1 MHSKKISTFYFAESK
16 NNLYLNGVIIALL
29 KSCHMSTVRNILQIK
44 GNTVYSVSPDSSV
57 YDALEELE
65 EKNLGALVVLEN
77 GKLIGVFTERDYA
90 RKVILKGRSSKE
102 TLVRDI
108 MSSTPVFVNPDKTLD
123 DCMQLMT
130 DKFIRH
136 LPVLENNELVGVI
149 SIGDIVK
156 YIIYDKDFIIENLEH
171 YITG

>member
-1 MHSKKISTFYFAESK
+1 
-16 NNLYLNGVIIALL
+16 
-29 KSCHMSTVRNILQIK
+29 MSTVRCILQKK
-44 GNTVYSVSPDSSV
+44 GNAVYSISPNSCV
-57 YDALEELE
+57 YDALEDLE
-65 EKNLGALVVLEN
+65 ERNLGSLVVVEN

-108 MSSTPVFVNPDKTLD
+108 MSSRPIFVNPDNTLE
-123 DCMQLMT
+123 DCMRLMS

-136 LPVLENNELVGVI
+136 LPVLEDDQLVGVI
-149 SIGDIVK
+149 SIGDVVRYTI
-156 YIIYDKDFIIENLEH
+156 DEKDFIIGNLEH

>member
-1 MHSKKISTFYFAESK
+1 
-16 NNLYLNGVIIALL
+16 
-29 KSCHMSTVRNILQIK
+29 MSTVKNLLQKK
-44 GNTVYSVSPDSSV
+44 GNAVYSVSPDSSV

-65 EKNLGALVVLEN
+65 DKNLGALVVVEN

-108 MSSTPVFVNPDKTLD
+108 MSSRPIFVNPDSTID

-130 DKFIRH
+130 DKLIRH
-136 LPVLENNELVGVI
+136 LPVLENDELVGVI
-149 SIGDIVK
+149 SIGDIVR
-156 YIIYDKDFIIENLEH
+156 YIIYEKDFIIENLEH

>member
-1 MHSKKISTFYFAESK
+1 
-16 NNLYLNGVIIALL
+16 
-29 KSCHMSTVRNILQIK
+29 MSIVRNILQKK
-44 GNTVYSVSPDSSV
+44 GNAVHTISPGSTV

-65 EKNLGALVVLEN
+65 EKNIGSLVVVEN
-77 GKLIGVFTERDYA
+77 GKLTGVFTERDYA

-108 MSSTPVFVNPDKTLD
+108 MSSHPLFVNPDNTLD
-123 DCMQLMT
+123 ECMQLMT

-136 LPVLENNELVGVI
+136 LPVLENDELVGVI

-156 YIIYDKDFIIENLEH
+156 YTIYEKDFIIGNLEH
-171 YITG
+171 YITGIKS

>member
-1 MHSKKISTFYFAESK
+1 
-16 NNLYLNGVIIALL
+16 
-29 KSCHMSTVRNILQIK
+29 MSTVRNILQKK
-44 GNTVYSVSPDSSV
+44 GNDVYSISPDKSV

-65 EKNLGALVVLEN
+65 ENNLGSLVVVEK

-108 MSSTPVFVNPDKTLD
+108 MSSRPIFVNPDNTLE
-123 DCMQLMT
+123 DCMRLMS

-136 LPVLENNELVGVI
+136 LPVLDDDQLVGVI
-149 SIGDIVK
+149 SIGDVVR
-156 YIIYDKDFIIENLEH
+156 YIIDEKDFIIGNLEH
-171 YITG
+171 YIRG

>member
-1 MHSKKISTFYFAESK
+1 
-16 NNLYLNGVIIALL
+16 
-29 KSCHMSTVRNILQIK
+29 MSTVRNILQKK
-44 GNTVYSVSPDSSV
+44 GNAVHSISPDSSV

-65 EKNLGALVVLEN
+65 ENNLGSLVVVEN
-77 GKLIGVFTERDYA
+77 GKLTGVFTERDYA

-108 MSSTPVFVNPDKTLD
+108 MSSRPIFVNPDNTLD
-123 DCMQLMT
+123 ECMQLMS

-136 LPVLENNELVGVI
+136 LPVLENDELVGVI
-149 SIGDIVK
+149 SIGDLVR
-156 YIIYDKDFIIENLEH
+156 YIIYEKDFIIDNLEH

>member
-1 MHSKKISTFYFAESK
+1 
-16 NNLYLNGVIIALL
+16 
-29 KSCHMSTVRNILQIK
+29 MSTVKNILQKK
-44 GNTVYSVSPDSSV
+44 GNAVYSIGPDKSV

-65 EKNLGALVVLEN
+65 ENNLGSLIVVEN

-108 MSSTPVFVNPDKTLD
+108 MSSDPIYVNPDNTID
-123 DCMQLMT
+123 ECMKLMT

-136 LPVLENNELVGVI
+136 LPVLENGALIGIV
-149 SIGDIVK
+149 SIGDLVK
-156 YIIYDKDFIIENLEH
+156 YIIYEKDFIIGNLEH
-171 YITG
+171 YIKS

>member
-1 MHSKKISTFYFAESK
+1 
-16 NNLYLNGVIIALL
+16 
-29 KSCHMSTVRNILQIK
+29 MSTVRNILQKK
-44 GNTVYSVSPDSSV
+44 GNSVFSVSPDTSV
-57 YDALEELE
+57 YDALEDLE
-65 EKNLGALVVLEN
+65 EKNLGGLVVVEE

-108 MSSTPVFVNPDKTLD
+108 MTSRPIFVSPDSTVEE
-123 DCMQLMT
+123 CMQLMS

-136 LPVLENNELVGVI
+136 LPVMEKDELVGVI
-149 SIGDIVK
+149 SIGDLVR
-156 YIIYDKDFIIENLEH
+156 YIIYEKDFIIQNLEQ